1 MATAGVPCDDL
12 AVSSRHADTEVV
24 RRFYQALADRDLDA
38 ARSCFAPDA
47 VWVLPGRSPIAGRH
61 EGWQAIRDEF
71 LAKLA
76 PLSGGT
82 FRARLIDV
90 AVGNDYIVAVQ
101 HATAESKGRH
111 LDITGCQL
119 MSVKAGL
126 IVEVR
131 GHYSDQEA
139 LDRFWT

>member
-1 MATAGVPCDDL
+1 MARAGFPCDDL
-12 AVSSRHADTEVV
+12 AGLSKHTDTEVV
-24 RRFYQALADRDLDA
+24 RRLYQALADHDLDA
-38 ARSCFAPDA
+38 AGSCFAPDA

-71 LAKLA
+71 LTKLA

-90 AVGNDYIVAVQ
+90 AVGDEYVVAVQ
-101 HATAESKGRH
+101 HATGEREGRH

-119 MSVKAGL
+119 MSVKDGL
-126 IVEVR
+126 IVEVH